1 MKASEFRALLQL
13 AISGERTAVE
23 ALISLYMPLI
33 NRYSVIDGKFDDDC
47 RQYILAFFIKNL
59 VDAVEMTFFDCSYI
73 VKAPQYLEKRIKRAS
88 YNFPF

>member
-33 NRYSVIDGKFDDDC
+33 NRYSVIGGKFDDDC
-47 RQYILAFFIKNL
+47 RQYILL
-59 VDAVEMTFFDCSYI
+59 HI
-73 VKAPQYLEKRIKRAS
+73 VISLKKFVI
-88 YNFPF
+88 

>member
-33 NRYSVIDGKFDDDC
+33 NRYSVIDGK
-47 RQYILAFFIKNL
+47 LM
-59 VDAVEMTFFDCSYI
+59 MTVGSTSCCIS
-73 VKAPQYLEKRIKRAS
+73 
-88 YNFPF
+88 